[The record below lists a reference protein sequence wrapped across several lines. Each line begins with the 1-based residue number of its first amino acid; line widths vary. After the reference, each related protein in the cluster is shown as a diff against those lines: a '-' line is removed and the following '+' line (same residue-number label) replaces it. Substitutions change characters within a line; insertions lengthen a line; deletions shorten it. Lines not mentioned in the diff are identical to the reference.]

1 MLSRIADSMYW
12 LNRYMERSD
21 GLLRG
26 VKTHYIL
33 LLDKDVNQHL
43 SWRPLLEI
51 FTNTDEEQICL
62 LQDDSDA
69 AMQLLLLDTRNQNSL
84 KVMITRSREN
94 ARGMQDHITKEVWEQ
109 VNLIYHLVNQP
120 APNLQLKGFEAMKTI
135 DRLTQECILY
145 NGVTDTTMPRGMGWN
160 FMNLGKYIERCL
172 LTIEMTDNY
181 FDRIHYNLEDEKDIL
196 QWRPLLLSLSG
207 YELHLKTY
215 RNNNHNRNTLHQV
228 LFNEHFT
235 RSVLY
240 TLLRINKY
248 FNEVV
253 KNNNG
258 EEKEAL
264 SKCLGRLVSKV
275 QFTDFEFL
283 NQLTLQEF
291 LDDIRKDLVEFSK
304 QLAQY
309 FFSYS

>member
-1 MLSRIADSMYW
+1 MLSRIADSMFW

-21 GLLRG
+21 VLLRG
-26 VKTHYIL
+26 VKTNYIL

-43 SWRPLLEI
+43 SWRPLLRI
-51 FTNTDEEQICL
+51 FTNSDEEQIKA

-69 AMQLLLLDTRNQNSL
+69 ALQLLLLDIKNQNSL
-84 KVMITRSREN
+84 KVIITKSREN

-120 APNLQLKGFEAMKTI
+120 ASGLQLKGFEAIKTI

-181 FDRIHYNLEDEKDIL
+181 FDLIHYQLEDEKDIL

-228 LFNEHFT
+228 LFNEDFT

-240 TLLRINKY
+240 TLLRIDKY
-248 FNEVV
+248 FKEVI

-264 SKCLGRLVSKV
+264 AKYLGRLVSKV
-275 QFTDFEFL
+275 QYTDFEFFS
-283 NQLTLQEF
+283 QLTLQEF
-291 LDDIRKDLVEFSK
+291 LYDIRKDLVEFSK